1 MFSCSYFNLSDRHV
15 GAYSICESSILNMQI
30 RGELML
36 TTQRYGSSLT
46 TLWNFPDVT
55 LSKDFEDPV
64 VTWAQFSNNSA
75 ERIVLTADKETILW
89 DTTTSKHMLKLP
101 IGEKGCGY
109 SKNRS
114 YFGPYDDQI
123 LSGMF

>member
-1 MFSCSYFNLSDRHV
+1 
-15 GAYSICESSILNMQI
+15 
-30 RGELML
+30 ML

-75 ERIVLTADKETILW
+75 ERIVLTADKETIL
-89 DTTTSKHMLKLP
+89 
-101 IGEKGCGY
+101 
-109 SKNRS
+109 
-114 YFGPYDDQI
+114 YFN
-123 LSGMF
+123 